1 MKKIYLLATLI
12 LPIVSC
18 NTTPVT
24 YSYNDVK
31 HLELSRDTLFS
42 PTNSHYFV
50 YVYSGGC
57 YVCSALKKHIIP
69 YSLSVDDFYY
79 CLFEKEFN
87 KGGNFDQNDILG
99 VSDPNEV
106 FLIGTPTMLEI
117 INKKIFAYYLGADAI
132 LDALNLDVTL

>member
-1 MKKIYLLATLI
+1 MKRIYLLATLI
-12 LPIVSC
+12 LPVVSC
-18 NTTPVT
+18 NTTPII

-31 HLELSRDTLFS
+31 HLELTRDTLFS

-57 YVCSALKKHIIP
+57 YVCGALKKHIIP
-69 YSLSVDDFYY
+69 YSLSVDNFYY

-87 KGGNFDQNDILG
+87 KGEKFDQNDILG
-99 VSDPNEV
+99 ASDSNEI

-117 INKKIFAYYLGADAI
+117 IDRKIFAYYLGAHSI
-132 LDALNLDVTL
+132 LEALDLNIIL